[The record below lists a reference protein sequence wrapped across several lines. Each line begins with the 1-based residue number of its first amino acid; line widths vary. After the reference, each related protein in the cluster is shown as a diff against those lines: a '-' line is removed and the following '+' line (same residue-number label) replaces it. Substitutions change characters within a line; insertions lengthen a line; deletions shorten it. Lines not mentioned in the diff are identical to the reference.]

1 MAAEP
6 NLYWNLR
13 RYRSRNYSKARD
25 LTQFCLSNDFKPH
38 SQKGGGERFRILI
51 STCDDLPMS
60 AESQLRQLQMQDDAS
75 LRADV
80 RALGELLGQSLIR
93 QEGKALFDLVE
104 RVRAAVRSG
113 SAEAELKSV
122 NVEQAEQLVRAFS
135 TYFHLA
141 NVAEQVHRS
150 RVLAKE
156 REESG
161 SWIAQAIG
169 KIEKA
174 RESGY
179 EFTVDDLKN
188 WLDGFSV
195 RPVFTAH
202 PTEASR
208 RSVLNKLALI
218 SDLLETANSKRK
230 ESRLS
235 EAIDLLWQT
244 DELRV
249 ERPLVIDE
257 AVNALY
263 YLDDLFRFTIPEVLE
278 EFANEISKLGVEIP
292 PNAKPLSF
300 GTWIGGDRDGNPNVT
315 PDVTRET
322 IVVQVGH
329 AIRVITEAM
338 SKLRQ
343 SLSVSTRI
351 IEVSDELRESVEKDL
366 ANIPEFEPRYRRLNA
381 REPYRLKTTAIV
393 HKLELTRK
401 RHAAGAP
408 HVPGRDYDNT
418 QELLDD
424 LYVMRDS
431 LLRNRGELIAH
442 GELERVI
449 RVVNAFGLIH
459 ATMDVREHSQMHHAA
474 ISNFGIDSNYP
485 NLSPEQRFDILIS
498 ELSTSALRA
507 PKGLDTQSAKTL
519 DTFKAIH
526 ELITQ
531 FGPEVIET
539 YIISMTKS
547 PADVIAAVVLA
558 KEAGLIDIQNNVA
571 KIGFVPLLET
581 VAELRAADSILD
593 KLLSNPIYRKLIS
606 LRDDVQEVMLGY
618 SDSNKDAGIATSQ
631 WEIHQAQRRLR
642 DTAMK
647 YGVKL
652 RLFHG
657 RGGSVGRGGGPTY
670 DALIALPWGSL
681 DGQIKMTEQ
690 GEVIS
695 DKYSIPMLARENV
708 ELTLAAALEATVL
721 NRGPRQPKEA
731 LTKWND
737 CMETISENA
746 FQRYRGLVTHPD
758 LPSYF
763 YASTP
768 VEQLGD
774 MFLGSRPSRRQG
786 ANDGIENLRAIPW
799 VFGWTQSRQIV
810 PGWYGVGSGLK
821 AARES
826 GKASVL
832 KEMLSD
838 WHFFKT
844 FISNVEMTMAKTD
857 MKMAEHYVKTL
868 VPVELHH
875 FFHDIKAEFELTS
888 REINELRGNDNL
900 LGDQPL
906 LARTLQIRDQYLA
919 PLHMMQV
926 NLLERVR
933 QAGESSDPS
942 LRRAL
947 LLTINGV
954 ALGLRNTG

>member
-1 MAAEP
+1 
-6 NLYWNLR
+6 
-13 RYRSRNYSKARD
+13 
-25 LTQFCLSNDFKPH
+25 
-38 SQKGGGERFRILI
+38 
-51 STCDDLPMS
+51 MS

-75 LRADV
+75 LRSDV
-80 RALGELLGQSLIR
+80 RSLGELLGQSLVR
-93 QEGKALFDLVE
+93 QEGRELLDLVE
-104 RVRAAVRSG
+104 KVRAAVRTG
-113 SAEAELKSV
+113 QGEAELKDV
-122 NVEQAEQLVRAFS
+122 DVEKAVQLVRAFS

-141 NVAEQVHRS
+141 NVAEQLHRS
-150 RVLAKE
+150 RVLENE
-156 REESG
+156 RTESG
-161 SWIAQAIG
+161 SWIAQAVD
-169 KIEKA
+169 KIEAA
-174 RESGY
+174 RKSGL
-179 EFTVDDLKN
+179 EIKLDDLNK
-188 WLDGFSV
+188 WLSDFSV

-208 RSVLNKLALI
+208 RSVLSKLAQI
-218 SDLLETANSKRK
+218 SDLLEMPASRVRDA
-230 ESRLS
+230 RLS

-263 YLDDLFRFTIPEVLE
+263 YLDDLFRLTVPEVLD
-278 EFANEISKLGVEIP
+278 EFAIEVARLGVTISP
-292 PNAKPLSF
+292 TAKPLSF

-329 AIRVITEAM
+329 AIRVISEAM

-351 IEVSDELRESVEKDL
+351 IKVSEELQASVERDL
-366 ANIPEFEPRYRRLNA
+366 ANIPEFEARYRRLNA

-393 HKLELTRK
+393 HRLELTRK
-401 RHAAGAP
+401 RHAAGTP
-408 HVPGRDYDNT
+408 HVPGRDYQNT
-418 QELLDD
+418 EELLDD
-424 LYVMRDS
+424 LNIMRDS
-431 LLRNRGELIAH
+431 LLANHGELIAT
-442 GELERVI
+442 GQLERII
-449 RVVNAFGLIH
+449 RTVSAFGLIH
-459 ATMDVREHSQMHHAA
+459 ATMDVREHSQIHHAA
-474 ISNFGIDSNYP
+474 LANFGIAPNYAEQSPDS
-485 NLSPEQRFDILIS
+485 LFDTLIAELEKS
-498 ELSTSALRA
+498 ELRN
-507 PKGLDTQSAKTL
+507 PKDLDSQSAKTL
-519 DTFKAIH
+519 DTFRAIN
-526 ELITQ
+526 ELIAQ

-539 YIISMTKS
+539 YIISMTKQ
-547 PADVIAAVVLA
+547 PADVLAAVVLA
-558 KEAGLIDIQNNVA
+558 KEAGLIDINSGVA
-571 KIGFVPLLET
+571 KIGFAPLLET
-581 VAELRAADSILD
+581 VAELRSADTILE
-593 KLLSNPIYRKLIS
+593 KLLSNPVYRKLVT
-606 LRDDVQEVMLGY
+606 LRGDEQEVMLGY

-642 DTAMK
+642 DVAMK

-695 DKYSIPMLARENV
+695 DKYSIPALARENV

-721 NRGPRQPKEA
+721 NRGPRQASENLKQ
-731 LTKWND
+731 WNE
-737 CMETISENA
+737 CMELLSENS
-746 FQRYRGLVTHPD
+746 FQRYRNLVSHQD
-758 LPSYF
+758 LPEYF

-768 VEQLGD
+768 TEQLGD

-821 AARES
+821 AAREA
-826 GKASVL
+826 GKSEVL
-832 KEMLSD
+832 KQMLNE

-857 MKMAEHYVKTL
+857 LKMAANYVQAL
-868 VPVELHH
+868 VPSNLHH
-875 FFHDIKAEFELTS
+875 FFDDIKSEFELTS
-888 REINELRGNDNL
+888 KEINWLRGNENL

-919 PLHMMQV
+919 PLHIMQV

-933 QAGESSDPS
+933 QSGENADPL